1 MQLIFPPE
9 ACIQSHHGV
18 YGEYPYVVRVLID
31 SYPYEDRGRHPYEAG
46 GRHLYGVHGRH
57 PSVPRGT
64 YLGDPCA
71 KSIIGEV
78 M

>member
-1 MQLIFPPE
+1 M
-9 ACIQSHHGV
+9 
-18 YGEYPYVVRVLID
+18 VRVLID

-46 GRHLYGVHGRH
+46 GRHLYGVYGVHGRH

-78 M
+78 MC